1 MKLYQAMKWLMTI
14 AAAALLPAMYLVPA
28 LAERRG
34 LFSWMLYGLYILVML
49 FVWGVTG
56 RGNRNVS
63 QGFDPEA
70 DNQKLEET
78 REIIREKSRWS
89 TYWTLK

>member
-1 MKLYQAMKWLMTI
+1 MKLYRIIKWVMT
-14 AAAALLPAMYLVPA
+14 AGAVLLLPAMYLVPA

-34 LFSWMLYGLYILVML
+34 LFFWMLYGLYILVVL

-56 RGNRNVS
+56 KGNRNVS

-70 DNQKLEET
+70 DNQKLDEIKET
-78 REIIREKSRWS
+78 LREKSRWS
-89 TYWTLK
+89 GFWR